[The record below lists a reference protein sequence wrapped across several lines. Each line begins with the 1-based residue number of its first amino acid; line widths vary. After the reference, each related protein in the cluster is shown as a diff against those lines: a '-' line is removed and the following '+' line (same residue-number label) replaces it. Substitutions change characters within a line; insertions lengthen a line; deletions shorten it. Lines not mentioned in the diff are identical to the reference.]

1 MHKMIEELHE
11 LCEILEKVLRK
22 TNEKLRASGGDP
34 SASDMEYIDWLTH
47 SIKSVKSSIAMI
59 EREGGGYSQAG
70 NWEARGRFGDMYS
83 QRDEYNDG
91 GNSYAKQG
99 EHWVRGHY
107 SNADGMRGDGRSYAD
122 GRSKMM
128 EYLEKALDSAD
139 ERDREDIRRFMRKLE
154 TA

>member
-47 SIKSVKSSIAMI
+47 SIKSVESSIAMI
-59 EREGGGYSQAG
+59 EDDGGGYSRAG
-70 NWEARGRFGDMYS
+70 DWEGMARGHFGDRSYDRGS
-83 QRDEYNDG
+83 
-91 GNSYAKQG
+91 SYANRGQ
-99 EHWVRGHY
+99 HYVRGHY
-107 SNADGMRGDGRSYAD
+107 SRDDGMRGDGHSYAD

-139 ERDREDIRRFMRKLE
+139 ERDREDIRRFMRKPE
-154 TA
+154 NA